1 MNEVRLSTEALV
13 AGSGWSKCLVLW
25 AFLVDTFEE
34 CQLGS
39 SSWPG
44 GNGLDV
50 TRHTS
55 KDVGLFQSSK
65 NP

>member
-1 MNEVRLSTEALV
+1 MNERGEAQY
-13 AGSGWSKCLVLW
+13 GGFGGWSKCLVLW
-25 AFLVDTFEE
+25 AILVDTFEE

-39 SSWPG
+39 SSWPD

-50 TRHTS
+50 TRHTA

-65 NP
+65 NT